1 MYNVMIV
8 KGHKALI
15 HKRTSSIIK
24 AQELVCELREQGHRV
39 YYIERKD
46 KTRWKE

>member
-1 MYNVMIV
+1 
-8 KGHKALI
+8 
-15 HKRTSSIIK
+15 
-24 AQELVCELREQGHRV
+24 VCELREQGHRV